1 MGPLRVAGIALA
13 LAISSLINFLGL
25 YVLLERKIGTI
36 PKRGMLF
43 FALKAALFSA
53 AMGMVIYIFYRQF
66 AFDGAANLE
75 KIGILLATILV
86 GIAAYM
92 GLNLIFSRREVMS
105 LKGLFSKRDE
115 TAAGDD
121 S

>member
-1 MGPLRVAGIALA
+1 M
-13 LAISSLINFLGL
+13 
-25 YVLLERKIGTI
+25 LL
-36 PKRGMLF
+36 

-53 AMGMVIYIFYRQF
+53 GMGVAIHFFYRQF
-66 AFDGAANLE
+66 AFDGAARLE

-86 GIAAYM
+86 GVAAYM

-115 TAAGDD
+115 TDAGDD